1 MYQMQ
6 AHSGTWSKNHPTW
19 GTHFNFKGGQGEQ
32 AVDCFNNI
40 SVMRLDPHPASCSS
54 PHNTSGRWTTQR
66 RKTGRQ
72 PLLLPPEIITR
83 NRYSVLS
90 DYEEHENLINS
101 DCPCSD
107 SDEILLIG
115 DSIIWNVNVSPADDK
130 TRVHTECFPCARV
143 LDLASVTENVYKQ
156 V

>member
-1 MYQMQ
+1 MFTMT
-6 AHSGTWSKNHPTW
+6 AMGDKKAMPCGICEMFIVVSADD
-19 GTHFNFKGGQGEQ
+19 FMDDFKCIKCKHIQELDRKIILLEERILTLKEIAKGEQ

-115 DSIIWNVNVSPADDK
+115 DSII
-130 TRVHTECFPCARV
+130 
-143 LDLASVTENVYKQ
+143 
-156 V
+156 